1 MKVLIE
7 TLNNRKGYK
16 FFENREEIDAYL
28 GRHCGKIASY
38 EILQED
44 DAAEET
50 NKMLQSF
57 IENCDLIK
65 KKLFWLF
72 RQYEPINEEYSLR
85 LLNAFG
91 RVGDG
96 RNAIKKCL
104 RYCHRKFS
112 THYKE

>member
-7 TLNNRKGYK
+7 TITSRRGYK
-16 FFENREEIDAYL
+16 FFENREEMDAYL
-28 GRHCGKIASY
+28 GRHCDKIASY
-38 EILQED
+38 EILNEYD
-44 DAAEET
+44 VAVDET
-50 NKMLQSF
+50 NEILQSF
-57 IENCDLIK
+57 IDDCDLIE

-72 RQYEPINEEYSLR
+72 RQYEPINEEYSLQ

-104 RYCHRKFS
+104 R
-112 THYKE
+112 

>member
-7 TLNNRKGYK
+7 TITNRTGYK
-16 FFENREEIDAYL
+16 FFENREEMDAYL

-50 NKMLQSF
+50 NEMLQSF
-57 IENCDLIK
+57 IDDCDVIE

-72 RQYEPINEEYSLR
+72 RQYEPINEEYSLK
-85 LLNAFG
+85 LIYASG
-91 RVGDG
+91 RMHDAL
-96 RNAIKKCL
+96 NAIKVFEIKAEL
-104 RYCHRKFS
+104 
-112 THYKE
+112 

>member
-7 TLNNRKGYK
+7 TITNRTGYK
-16 FFENREEIDAYL
+16 FFENREEMDAYL
-28 GRHCGKIASY
+28 GRHCKNIASY
-38 EILQED
+38 EILNEYD
-44 DAAEET
+44 VAVDET
-50 NKMLQSF
+50 NEMLQSF
-57 IENCDLIK
+57 IDDCDVIE

-72 RQYEPINEEYSLR
+72 RQHEPINEKYSLQ

-104 RYCHRKFS
+104 R
-112 THYKE
+112 

>member
-1 MKVLIE
+1 MKVLLE
-7 TLNNRKGYK
+7 TYNNCRGYK
-16 FFENREEIDAYL
+16 FFENREEMDAYL
-28 GRHCGKIASY
+28 GRHYGKIASY

-50 NKMLQSF
+50 NEMLQSF
-57 IENCDLIK
+57 IDDCDVIE

-72 RQYEPINEEYSLR
+72 RQYEPINEKYSLQ
-85 LLNAFG
+85 LLNAIG

-104 RYCHRKFS
+104 R
-112 THYKE
+112 

>member
-7 TLNNRKGYK
+7 TITNRRGYK
-16 FFENREEIDAYL
+16 FFENKDEMDDFL
-28 GRHCGKIASY
+28 GNHCKNIVNY

-50 NKMLQSF
+50 NEMLQSF
-57 IENCDLIK
+57 IDDCDVIE

-72 RQYEPINEEYSLR
+72 RQYEAINEKYSLQ

-91 RVGDG
+91 
-96 RNAIKKCL
+96 
-104 RYCHRKFS
+104 
-112 THYKE
+112 